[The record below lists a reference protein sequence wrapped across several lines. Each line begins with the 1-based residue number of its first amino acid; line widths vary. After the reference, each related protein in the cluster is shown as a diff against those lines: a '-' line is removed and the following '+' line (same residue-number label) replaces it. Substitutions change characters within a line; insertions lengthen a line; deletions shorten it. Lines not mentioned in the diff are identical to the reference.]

1 MMHPALAS
9 PLDLRPSGLLTI
21 GSPSDSPN
29 SSHQHPHHPP
39 TAASVHHHQT
49 VSTSGNRNSSAPA
62 RNRSRSSS
70 SSENGASGGHPTVL
84 VSDSDAATSGAGAG
98 ADGPP
103 SSTGGSGSTGGGG
116 TGKSGSHRSQSLVKP
131 PYSYIALITMAIL
144 QSPQKKLTLSGIC
157 EFIMT
162 RFPYYKEKFPAW
174 QNSIR
179 HNLSLNDC
187 FIKIPREPGNPGKG
201 NFWTLDPLAEDMFDN
216 GSFLRR
222 RKRYKRT
229 TLAQSMAFPGVF
241 GPFAPFWIRKPVP
254 VIPMH
259 QFGPAHAASATA
271 MAAGFGA
278 DGGPCPGGPLAG
290 LGANGRS
297 GASDFLLDSK
307 LNLFGAVKMD
317 DLNVAMM
324 ENSDFLQRNVDS
336 LKISSAMNKFFHG
349 YHQSSGGQSG
359 VNGGNPGPPVL
370 DLYDDA
376 AHHALG
382 SGSIHQCNGRDG
394 GYYGNAKHVVAG
406 MPSGGGGAI
415 PERTESEH
423 SQREREFP
431 DADLDLS
438 SDDRIDVE
446 SEDDFK
452 SLADRRSQALIYR
465 ELLLD
470 GGRKSVSPPQQM
482 PATPLAVSPQHQPT
496 VRSTSSNGPP
506 TPRSSS
512 PSRAARE
519 PDEYYIEED
528 EQSDKI
534 SSGSMEERGTLP
546 QQQQQQQDQQHH
558 HHHQQQH
565 QDHHRTVRKHFYTDL
580 QPSPLPLEPRH
591 DEAAGIRRE
600 GFGGE
605 TTKLFEGLEPAF
617 ASRKRKYGNTKGF
630 SIENL
635 IGCNV
640 EDR

>member
-9 PLDLRPSGLLTI
+9 PLDLRPSGLLSI
-21 GSPSDSPN
+21 GSSSDSPN
-29 SSHQHPHHPP
+29 TSHQHPHHP
-39 TAASVHHHQT
+39 AALATGVHHHHHQQQQSQQSVT
-49 VSTSGNRNSSAPA
+49 RNSSAPV

-70 SSENGASGGHPTVL
+70 SSENGATSGGHPTAL
-84 VSDSDAATSGAGAG
+84 VSDSDAATGGTG

-103 SSTGGSGSTGGGG
+103 ASTGGSGS

-259 QFGPAHAASATA
+259 QFGPAHAASASA

-278 DGGPCPGGPLAG
+278 DGGAGAGGPLTS
-290 LGANGRS
+290 LGGNGRS
-297 GASDFLLDSK
+297 VASDFLLDSK

-349 YHQSSGGQSG
+349 YHQGSGGQG
-359 VNGGNPGPPVL
+359 GANGGNPANGPVL
-370 DLYDDA
+370 DLYDDT
-376 AHHALG
+376 AHHGLA
-382 SGSIHQCNGRDG
+382 SHQCNGRDG
-394 GYYGNAKHVVAG
+394 GYYGNVKHVVAG
-406 MPSGGGGAI
+406 MPSGAGAGGI
-415 PERTESEH
+415 PERTESEQ

-431 DADLDLS
+431 EADLDLS

-446 SEDDFK
+446 SEDDYK

-470 GGRKSVSPPQQM
+470 GGRKSVTPPQQM
-482 PATPLAVSPQHQPT
+482 PATPIPPISPQHHPPA
-496 VRSTSSNGPP
+496 RPTSSSGPP

-534 SSGSMEERGTLP
+534 SSGSIEERER
-546 QQQQQQQDQQHH
+546 Q
-558 HHHQQQH
+558 QQQH
-565 QDHHRTVRKHFYTDL
+565 QDHHHTVRKHFYTDL
-580 QPSPLPLEPRH
+580 QPSTLPLEPGH
-591 DEAAGIRRE
+591 DEAAGIRRD

-605 TTKLFEGLEPAF
+605 TTKLFDGLEPAF

>member
-1 MMHPALAS
+1 MMHPALAT
-9 PLDLRPSGLLTI
+9 PLDLRPSGLLSSSASANGGPNHH
-21 GSPSDSPN
+21 GSMNEPSGPPPLYQ
-29 SSHQHPHHPP
+29 QHHHHH
-39 TAASVHHHQT
+39 HHHQHQQGHNQS
-49 VSTSGNRNSSAPA
+49 VGPSSSSSSSNRSSSGSRA
-62 RNRSRSSS
+62 RHRSRSSS
-70 SSENGASGGHPTVL
+70 GSETGHQHPPEST
-84 VSDSDAATSGAGAG
+84 DNRAGT
-98 ADGPP
+98 P
-103 SSTGGSGSTGGGG
+103 SAGSTGGGNGGG
-116 TGKSGSHRSQSLVKP
+116 TTGGKSGNHRSQSLVKP

-259 QFGPAHAASATA
+259 QFGPAHAAAASAA
-271 MAAGFGA
+271 VSAGFGTV
-278 DGGPCPGGPLAG
+278 DTGGGPLAG
-290 LGANGRS
+290 LGP
-297 GASDFLLDSK
+297 GARGGDFLLDSK

-349 YHQSSGGQSG
+349 YHQGQGVGTGNVGPMAVDMYDEATHTPSGLSIHPCNGTLGRESYGPYGSHKGSGGMALHSTQ
-359 VNGGNPGPPVL
+359 
-370 DLYDDA
+370 DDA
-376 AHHALG
+376 P
-382 SGSIHQCNGRDG
+382 NGDRRTGEYHDG
-394 GYYGNAKHVVAG
+394 EQING
-406 MPSGGGGAI
+406 
-415 PERTESEH
+415 
-423 SQREREFP
+423 
-431 DADLDLS
+431 DLDLS

-446 SEDDFK
+446 SEDDYK
-452 SLADRRSQALIYR
+452 SSTERYH

-470 GGRKSVSPPQQM
+470 GRRSIPTPVTSHPQHPPSSASPPPSV
-482 PATPLAVSPQHQPT
+482 PASTPLGPPPLRVP
-496 VRSTSSNGPP
+496 STNGPAGDF
-506 TPRSSS
+506 SSPHCS
-512 PSRAARE
+512 PSRAVR
-519 PDEYYIEED
+519 DSDDYYIEED
-528 EQSDKI
+528 EQSDMAS
-534 SSGSMEERGTLP
+534 SSGGSLPEETRGPTKEFQRQLY
-546 QQQQQQQDQQHH
+546 D
-558 HHHQQQH
+558 
-565 QDHHRTVRKHFYTDL
+565 DL
-580 QPSPLPLEPRH
+580 QGPALHEPSTGTGNAP
-591 DEAAGIRRE
+591 EADRPPSGY
-600 GFGGE
+600 GGE
-605 TTKLFEGLEPAF
+605 TTKLFDSIEVGGF
-617 ASRKRKYGNTKGF
+617 AARKRKYGNTKGF

>member
-1 MMHPALAS
+1 PRFGS
-9 PLDLRPSGLLTI
+9 CSRVLRSETAHQNPTDSADNRADTPSAG
-21 GSPSDSPN
+21 G
-29 SSHQHPHHPP
+29 
-39 TAASVHHHQT
+39 
-49 VSTSGNRNSSAPA
+49 G
-62 RNRSRSSS
+62 
-70 SSENGASGGHPTVL
+70 GGSGGN
-84 VSDSDAATSGAGAG
+84 
-98 ADGPP
+98 
-103 SSTGGSGSTGGGG
+103 GGSGSTGG
-116 TGKSGSHRSQSLVKP
+116 KSGAHRSQSLVKP

-259 QFGPAHAASATA
+259 QFGPAHAAAASAA
-271 MAAGFGA
+271 VSAGFGA
-278 DGGPCPGGPLAG
+278 AEGIGGAAVGGGPLAG
-290 LGANGRS
+290 LGPGGRP
-297 GASDFLLDSK
+297 GDFLLDTK

-336 LKISSAMNKFFHG
+336 LKISNAMNKFFHG
-349 YHQSSGGQSG
+349 YHQGQ
-359 VNGGNPGPPVL
+359 
-370 DLYDDA
+370 
-376 AHHALG
+376 
-382 SGSIHQCNGRDG
+382 
-394 GYYGNAKHVVAG
+394 
-406 MPSGGGGAI
+406 GGGGAGGVGPMMDMYDETTHPPSSGLSI
-415 PERTESEH
+415 HACGGVIGREPGLVPYGSPYGSH
-423 SQREREFP
+423 KASGGMSMVSSQEEASNGVRRAVDYHDGEQIS
-431 DADLDLS
+431 ADHDLS

-446 SEDDFK
+446 SEDDYK
-452 SLADRRSQALIYR
+452 SSTERYH

-470 GGRKSVSPPQQM
+470 GRRSIPSPVPSHPHHPGSSVTPP
-482 PATPLAVSPQHQPT
+482 PAASATTPLGPPPLRVPSA
-496 VRSTSSNGPP
+496 NGPAGDF
-506 TPRSSS
+506 SSPHCS
-512 PSRAARE
+512 PSRAVRDS
-519 PDEYYIEED
+519 DEYYIEED
-528 EQSDKI
+528 EQSDMAS
-534 SSGSMEERGTLP
+534 SSGGSLPEESRGP
-546 QQQQQQQDQQHH
+546 S
-558 HHHQQQH
+558 
-565 QDHHRTVRKHFYTDL
+565 KDL
-580 QPSPLPLEPRH
+580 QRHLYDDLREAKLRETTPRIDNAPESDGLPSRY
-591 DEAAGIRRE
+591 
-600 GFGGE
+600 GGE
-605 TTKLFEGLEPAF
+605 TTKLFDGIEVGTFTA
-617 ASRKRKYGNTKGF
+617 ARKRKYGNTKGF